1 MLSRRELLAG
11 TAAALAGT
19 IGLSSA
25 GAAVDYEGVPD
36 DVELTFDE
44 EWLERYQP
52 ALIKSSDGRRR
63 SVGLFAYRA
72 TKEDTDTEVA
82 CYWHRLTHQ
91 DGLPLI
97 GSDGHLYDHEPAYV
111 FVEDGAVEE
120 VVFTGYHHFASSI
133 EGDRLHDHLVANH
146 TSEATHPVLEVVDP
160 WHHYD
165 AVRASD
171 SDEGERAFLALE
183 DFTAAE
189 SSWRAND
196 IWEATAS
203 EAVYDPHS
211 MRDRDSWW
219 DEGTFDYRMASLW
232 RRLDRRLGWYGSP

>member
-1 MLSRRELLAG
+1 MHTRRDILAG
-11 TAAALAGT
+11 TAALLAGALGAQQT
-19 IGLSSA
+19 
-25 GAAVDYEGVPD
+25 AAVDYGAVPD

-44 EWLERYQP
+44 QWLERYQP
-52 ALIKSSDGRRR
+52 ALVLSTEARRR
-63 SVGLFAYRA
+63 STGLFAYRA
-72 TKEDTDTEVA
+72 SSEDSDTEVA
-82 CYWHRLTHQ
+82 AYWHRLTHQ

-133 EGDRLHDHLVANH
+133 DGSRLHDHLVAH
-146 TSEATHPVLEVVDP
+146 RESEATHAVLEVVDP

-165 AVRASD
+165 AVRSSEVSEA
-171 SDEGERAFLALE
+171 ERSFLSLE
-183 DFTAAE
+183 DWTAAE

-196 IWEATAS
+196 IWESTAD
-203 EAVYDPHS
+203 EAVYNPFT

-219 DEGTFDYRMASLW
+219 DEDTFDYRMASLW
-232 RRLDRRLGWYGSP
+232 RRLDRRLGWWGSP